1 MQAGHMEPAVWQSS
15 SAAVDVPTGLGKYA
29 PEKGGQ
35 FGSRPMDV
43 GKVVLSGNQRLLP
56 YALDYLYLTAVKDS
70 RYEPPV
76 WSLFELL
83 SGWDKQT
90 SRIKTKASSV
100 VP

>member
-1 MQAGHMEPAVWQSS
+1 MALGGWVA
-15 SAAVDVPTGLGKYA
+15 GLG
-29 PEKGGQ
+29 
-35 FGSRPMDV
+35 
-43 GKVVLSGNQRLLP
+43 
-56 YALDYLYLTAVKDS
+56 
-70 RYEPPV
+70 PPV